1 VTEFRLKNQS
11 LVLAATEILERERP
25 MTLRQLYYRLISAG
39 VLRNDQKEYK
49 RLGNVMTRLRED
61 GRVPRTWIVD
71 HVRSTLKP
79 SSWTGLADFADT
91 VRDAYRKDFW
101 ASLPHHVEVF
111 VEKDAV
117 AGTIQPVTAEYDI
130 ALRVCRGYSS
140 VSFAGEIANL
150 WTEVRKPIFAYYVG
164 DFDPSGFDLERDLR
178 EKLERYT
185 KGRDT
190 RGRLMDHVGKTISH
204 SGKAGWEWL
213 DGDFGALS
221 PHWNILKGWIFWSR
235 LAVRE
240 TDFEEHGIIAL
251 PVKHTDNRAKA
262 FIERHGHRCAEVD
275 ALPPSELRERVE
287 QAILSHI
294 DQARWKRL
302 KKVEKAEQE
311 TLASVLDRWGNGE
324 SEPRFNSSNS
334 QRLSSKN
341 GRHYGE
347 KG

>member
-39 VLRNDQKEYK
+39 VLHNDQKEYK

-140 VSFAGEIANL
+140 VSFAGEIADL
-150 WTEVRKPIFAYYVG
+150 WAKIKKPIFAYYVG

-178 EKLERYT
+178 EKLERYS
-185 KGRDT
+185 GN
-190 RGRLMDHVGKTISH
+190 KTVNH
-204 SGKAGWEWL
+204 SGKPGWEWL
-213 DGDFGALS
+213 DNDFGALGS
-221 PHWNILKGWIFWSR
+221 HWNIGIFNRWILWSR
-235 LAVRE
+235 LAIRE
-240 TDFEEHGIIAL
+240 TDFEEHDLIAL
-251 PVKHTDNRAKA
+251 PVKHTDNRAKS
-262 FIERHGHRCAEVD
+262 FIERHGRRCAEVD
-275 ALPPSELRERVE
+275 ALPPSELRRRVE
-287 QAILSHI
+287 QAILSHV
-294 DQARWKRL
+294 DEARWKRL
-302 KKVEKAEQE
+302 VKVEKAEQE
-311 TLASVLDRWGNGE
+311 TLSSVLDRWGNGE

-334 QRLSSKN
+334 QRLPGKN
-341 GRHYGE
+341 GRHHRK